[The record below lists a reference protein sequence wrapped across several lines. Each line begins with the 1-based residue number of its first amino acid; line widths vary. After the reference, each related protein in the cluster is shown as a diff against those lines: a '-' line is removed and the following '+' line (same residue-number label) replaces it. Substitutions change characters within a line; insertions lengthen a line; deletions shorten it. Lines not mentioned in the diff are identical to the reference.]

1 MILSISPRLLPYII
15 FTVVFLVPCCIL
27 LTIGLTKGYEMMDN
41 PNYILKNGRY
51 VKRDKVDKIVI
62 NIEYNDESKEKEK
75 NEDSES

>member
-15 FTVVFLVPCCIL
+15 FTVVFIVPWCIL
-27 LTIGLTKGYEMMDN
+27 HTIGHTKGYEMMDN